1 MSSRCAVIALA
12 GPPNAGKSTLVNRAV
27 GAKVSIVT
35 HKVQTTRTRVRG
47 IALQGETQ
55 LVFVDTPGIF
65 VAPKRRLER
74 AMVSAAWNAV
84 EDADLV
90 VLLHDA
96 RKAADDEQILP
107 VLEGLRERRVRR
119 VVLALNRIDEVRRER
134 LLGLAAQ
141 LAEAYPFERVF
152 MISALTGDGVEDLLA
167 WLAAQAPEGPWLY
180 PEDEISDLPQRLLA
194 AEITREKLF
203 LHLHEELP
211 YSLTVETEAWEPFRD
226 GSVKITQTVYVQR
239 EAHKRMV
246 IGAGGATIRKIR
258 GLAQQELEE
267 ILEASVHLF
276 LFVKVRE
283 RWVEDPERYRDW
295 GLDFQS

>member
-119 VVLALNRIDEVRRER
+119 VALALNRIDEVRRER

>member
-267 ILEASVHLF
+267 ILETRVHLF

>member
-47 IALQGETQ
+47 IALQGEAQ

-141 LAEAYPFERVF
+141 LAEAHPFEKVF
-152 MISALTGDGVEDLLA
+152 MISALTGDGVDDLLA
-167 WLAAQAPEGPWLY
+167 WLATQAPEGPWLY

-267 ILEASVHLF
+267 ILETRVHLF

>member
-119 VVLALNRIDEVRRER
+119 VALALNRIDEVRRER

-267 ILEASVHLF
+267 ILETRVHLF